1 GITASIVKVEILG
14 TLLSQAQAE
23 GRGLT
28 TTEEATATSMIEV
41 SDNDSA
47 PALWDE
53 VGGAPAVAAF
63 DRSVGR
69 RSAT

>member
-1 GITASIVKVEILG
+1 
-14 TLLSQAQAE
+14 
-23 GRGLT
+23 
-28 TTEEATATSMIEV
+28 MIEV